1 MGTNYF
7 LFTRSKRLAHT
18 HFASETEWGVTG
30 EEDEFFP
37 SGGKYVHITDCNPEE
52 AEIWTPLNHLE
63 YAQKEKNAVK
73 RFRVEDSIRH
83 DSGEFYSHSDEEY
96 AIDWSKGDFR

>member
-18 HFASETEWGVTG
+18 HFASETEWG
-30 EEDEFFP
+30 
-37 SGGKYVHITDCNPEE
+37 ITDEE

-63 YAQKEKNAVK
+63 YAQKEKDAVRK
-73 RFRVEDSIRH
+73 FCVEDSIRH
-83 DSGEFYSHSDEEY
+83 YSGKFYSHSDEEY

>member
-1 MGTNYF
+1 MKWVY
-7 LFTRSKRLAHT
+7 S
-18 HFASETEWGVTG
+18 
-30 EEDEFFP
+30 EDEFFP

-63 YAQKEKNAVK
+63 YAQKEKDAVR